1 MMKFQIVS
9 PTGLGYY
16 TEMKFLHSA
25 YIACN
30 LENNISQCH
39 RRGYW
44 LVVVE
49 PFVLPIIL
57 LSDDTSGNKSKREH
71 V

>member
-1 MMKFQIVS
+1 
-9 PTGLGYY
+9 
-16 TEMKFLHSA
+16 MKFLHSA

-39 RRGYW
+39 RRSYL
-44 LVVVE
+44 LVVVQ

-57 LSDDTSGNKSKREH
+57 QSDDTSGNKFKNRTRLN
-71 V
+71 VGVLIMNQCIFRQ